1 MTVVIVWVC
10 RILATALAVALAIKL
25 GKNLFAPTV
34 VANAKVVNKQTV
46 ETFSKYAGTSKH
58 TKYAVTFSV
67 NGKNRSFY
75 VSAFSYNGY
84 KKGDTGV
91 LTYKG
96 DKLIS
101 FT

>member
-1 MTVVIVWVC
+1 MPNIVSCIYLVLVLAITVS
-10 RILATALAVALAIKL
+10 LAIKL
-25 GKNLFAPTV
+25 GKNVFAPTV

-46 ETFSKYAGTSKH
+46 ETFSKYARTSKH